1 MRKVILSVVALSI
14 AALVSGCTTSC
25 DAQKPV
31 AHTTTP
37 APVVV
42 EAAPAPV
49 VVDAKEAAVK

>member
-1 MRKVILSVVALSI
+1 MKKVVLSVLVVAV

-25 DAQKPV
+25 SAKK
-31 AHTTTP
+31 P

-42 EAAPAPV
+42 KPAPVPV

>member
-1 MRKVILSVVALSI
+1 MRKVILSLVALSI

-25 DAQKPV
+25 EAKKP
-31 AHTTTP
+31 AP

-42 EAAPAPV
+42 QPAPAPV

>member
-1 MRKVILSVVALSI
+1 MRKVILSIVALSI

-25 DAQKPV
+25 EAKK
-31 AHTTTP
+31 P

-42 EAAPAPV
+42 QPAPAPV